1 VKREEALMISNVT
14 KRALERAAE
23 LVLRASRGEDVA
35 YALKWARNHITLA
48 EAVVRA
54 GR

>member
-1 VKREEALMISNVT
+1 MISDIT
-14 KRALERAAE
+14 KQALERAAE
-23 LVLRASRGEDVA
+23 LALRASRGEDVD

-48 EAVVRA
+48 QAVVRA